1 MLSDCRA
8 VSRIPVGCEKVLV
21 LQLRAMWPTLL
32 QIGNPS
38 VVRRLRADGTPEF
51 DGRLGGVMKLV
62 CRRTSSRTSLARRSE
77 SCWRPDDFV

>member
-1 MLSDCRA
+1 M
-8 VSRIPVGCEKVLV
+8 IPVGCEKVLV

-32 QIGNPS
+32 HLLQIGNPS

-51 DGRLGGVMKLV
+51 GGRLGGVMKLV
-62 CRRTSSRTSLARRSE
+62 GRRTSSRTSLARRSE